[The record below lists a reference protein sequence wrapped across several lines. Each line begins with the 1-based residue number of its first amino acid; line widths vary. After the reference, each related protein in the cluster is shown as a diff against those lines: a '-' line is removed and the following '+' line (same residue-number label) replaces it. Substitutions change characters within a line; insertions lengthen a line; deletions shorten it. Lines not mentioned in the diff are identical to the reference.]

1 MTRLYNFSAGPAIL
15 PQEVLAQAAHDLP
28 DYQGMGASLL
38 EMSHRGPVVVNL
50 VEETTALLRSLLRV
64 PDTHEVLFLQGGGRL
79 QFSMVPMNLLGAA
92 AEACYIING
101 AWSRAAAIEA
111 AKLCHIN
118 VFSPPPGKGLPL
130 PESIL
135 VPNDAAYLYYCQN
148 ETIHGIEFNYVPPAP
163 ECVPLVSDVSSNFL
177 TRPIDFK
184 KHALVFAAAQKNL
197 APAGMAVVIVRK
209 DLLGLAGEDTPA
221 MMNYSVHAKA
231 HSEYNTPPV
240 FCIWM
245 ANLVLKWTERQGG
258 VPEMQKRAKE
268 RSDIVYHAIDAS
280 GGFYVNNVVPA
291 ERSRTNVVFAVKDP
305 VLTPL
310 FVREAQK
317 EGLVNLKGHRLVGGL
332 RASLYNAMPLE
343 GAKTLANFMAD
354 FLERHG

>member
-1 MTRLYNFSAGPAIL
+1 MSRVFNFSAGPAIL
-15 PQEVLAQAAHDLP
+15 PQEVLEEAAAQLP
-28 DYQGMGASLL
+28 DYMGMGMSVI
-38 EMSHRGPVVVNL
+38 EMSHRGAVVVNL
-50 VEETTALLRSLLRV
+50 IEETTALLRDLLRV
-64 PDTHEVLFLQGGGRL
+64 PDTHEILFLQGGGRL

-118 VFSPPPGKGLPL
+118 IFSPPPGRGLPL
-130 PESIL
+130 PQSIL
-135 VPNDAAYLYYCQN
+135 VPNDSAYLYYCQN
-148 ETIHGIEFNYVPPAP
+148 ETINGVEFNYDPPVP

-221 MMNYSVHAKA
+221 MMNYAVHAKA

-240 FCIWM
+240 FCLWM
-245 ANLVLKWTERQGG
+245 ANMVLKWTKKQGG
-258 VPEMQKRAKE
+258 ISVMQQRAQEK
-268 RSDIVYHAIDAS
+268 SSILYQAIDNS
-280 GGFYVNNVVPA
+280 GGFYVNNVAAA
-291 ERSRTNVVFAVKDP
+291 ERSRTNVVFAMKDQ

-310 FVREAQK
+310 FVREAEK
-317 EGLVNLKGHRLVGGL
+317 VGLVNVKGHRLVGGL
-332 RASLYNAMPLE
+332 RASVYNAMPVE
-343 GAKTLANFMAD
+343 GAKALAAFMAD
-354 FLERHG
+354 FLKRHG